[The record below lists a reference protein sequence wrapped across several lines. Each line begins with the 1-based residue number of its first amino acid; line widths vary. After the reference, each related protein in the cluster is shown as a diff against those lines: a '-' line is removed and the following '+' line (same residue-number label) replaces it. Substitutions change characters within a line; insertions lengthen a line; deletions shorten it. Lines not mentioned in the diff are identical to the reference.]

1 MNGHSLVA
9 VYESRAHAERARD
22 RLMQL
27 GIPPADIR
35 LSADPGME
43 RMGTE
48 RVGMERLEGEHR
60 AGFWDWLFGEDIPE
74 RDRHWYDTNLRGGRT
89 ALSVLVRNE
98 AERGRVAEVLEE
110 FDPIDFDDGS
120 ATPMPRSGMAEHE
133 RPMPGG
139 NMAETAAIYPGTTP
153 QPPLAGA
160 TPPVSE
166 DRRVS
171 GEQDQVIPVVKEE
184 LDVGK
189 RASER
194 RYRIRTYVVE
204 RPVEEAVTL
213 RDERVIIEHRPVTG
227 DRAAGNAELPQ
238 EREYEVIERHEE
250 PVVEKQARRVE
261 DVVVRKEADQRTET
275 VRDTVRETKVD
286 VDKEGAERE
295 GTLPNRTP

>member
-1 MNGHSLVA
+1 
-9 VYESRAHAERARD
+9 
-22 RLMQL
+22 MQL
-27 GIPPADIR
+27 GTPAADIR
-35 LSADPGME
+35 LSADPGVE
-43 RMGTE
+43 RVGTE
-48 RVGMERLEGEHR
+48 RVGTERLATERLEGEHR
-60 AGFWDWLFGEDIPE
+60 GGFWDWLFGEDIPE
-74 RDRHWYDTNLRGGRT
+74 HDRHWYDTNLRGGRT

-110 FDPIDFDDGS
+110 FDPIGFDDGA

-133 RPMPGG
+133 SPMPGV
-139 NMAETAAIYPGTTP
+139 NVAERAAISPGATP

-160 TPPVSE
+160 APPVGN

-171 GEQDQVIPVVKEE
+171 GEREQVIPVVKEE

-213 RDERVIIEHRPVTG
+213 RDERVIIEHRPVGG
-227 DRAAGNAELPQ
+227 DRAAGDAELPQ